1 MANINEFAYALN
13 SSARPNQFKISITFP
28 SIVSGGQDAMRS
40 GTYLVKAGT
49 IPEVTIEDV
58 QVYYRGRQYHE
69 AGEKTFQPWTCSIY
83 NSGDFKIRKALED
96 WANQIQNSETT
107 AGITSPQV
115 YKSEIKIEH
124 LDRNGQIIAGY
135 KLIGAFPNQIGPIQL
150 DFESGNQLEMFDV
163 TFIYDYFV
171 PDDSSTIGSVTETIS
186 SVINTFA

>member
-58 QVYYRGRQYHE
+58 QVFYRGRQYHE

-83 NSGDFKIRKALED
+83 NSGDFKIRKALERRLLVLPVRRC
-96 WANQIQNSETT
+96 
-107 AGITSPQV
+107 TSPRS
-115 YKSEIKIEH
+115 KSNTLIVT
-124 LDRNGQIIAGY
+124 DRS
-135 KLIGAFPNQIGPIQL
+135 LR
-150 DFESGNQLEMFDV
+150 
-163 TFIYDYFV
+163 
-171 PDDSSTIGSVTETIS
+171 
-186 SVINTFA
+186 VIN